1 MGNLELVKRDHIYL
15 LDWEA
20 AKTAIA
26 KCTQLDEVK
35 DIRDRMEA
43 LRAYAKQARE
53 GLEVQNSIAE
63 IKLRAERRIGEL
75 SRALPTHE
83 HRLNQAGHDDPPVTT
98 KTEAL
103 KDIGIARRIAC
114 RYEAIADI
122 PENAFEEAIKTVKN
136 HNQELTTAGMYET
149 ARKLHHQKQIEQQ
162 KERLREIPV
171 SDYVPVL
178 KHGDFRELIKA
189 LPDNSIDLI
198 LTDPPYGKGYIHLLY
213 DLAKEAR
220 RVLKTG
226 RFLIFYY
233 GNLYLLKATDS
244 MLQYLEYYY
253 SGFLYHK
260 GAIKPDF
267 SVNMWTRGKPILF
280 FFKPPL
286 KKQDT
291 WIENVFISG
300 APNKI
305 LHAWGQSEPTFIK
318 LIEAFTRPGD
328 TVLDPM
334 MGGGTTVS
342 ACVKTKRKSIGFEID
357 KKYFEIVQAL
367 YGKASSNKGAK
378 AWVKS

>member
-1 MGNLELVKRDHIYL
+1 MNLSLVKRDRIYL
-15 LDWEA
+15 PEWEA
-20 AKTAIA
+20 AKVAIA
-26 KCTQLDEVK
+26 KCARLDEVK

-43 LRAYAKQARE
+43 LKAYAKQARE
-53 GLEVQNSIAE
+53 GLEVQNNIAE
-63 IKLRAERRIGEL
+63 VKIRAERRIGEL
-75 SRALPTHE
+75 SRELPTHE
-83 HRLNQAGHDDPPVTT
+83 HRFNQAGHDDPPVTT

-103 KDIGIARRIAC
+103 KDIGIARRIAN

-122 PENAFEEAIKTVKN
+122 PENRFEETIKAVKDSN
-136 HNQELTTAGMYET
+136 KELTTAGIYET
-149 ARKLHHQKQIEQQ
+149 ARELHHQKQIEQQ
-162 KERLREIPV
+162 KERLREIPA

-178 KHGDFRELIKA
+178 KHGDFRKLIKTV
-189 LPDNSIDLI
+189 PDNSIDLI
-198 LTDPPYGKGYIHLLY
+198 LTDPPYGKDYIPLLS

-220 RVLKTG
+220 RVLKPG

-260 GAIKPDF
+260 GAIKSDF

-280 FFKPPL
+280 FYKPPL

-291 WIENVFISG
+291 WIENVFISE

-305 LHAWGQSEPTFIK
+305 LHEWGQSEPTFIK
-318 LIEAFTRPGD
+318 LIEAFTGPGD

-334 MGGGTTVS
+334 IGGGTTIS

-357 KKYFEIVQAL
+357 KKYFEIVQTL
-367 YGKASSNKGAK
+367 YGKALSNKGVK
-378 AWVKS
+378 TWVRS